1 MDYAR
6 WILMAQ
12 VQESKYAWVGRLCVL
27 FSSFLTAGNLQN
39 IPADMWL
46 PPLSPTPKA
55 FLKEHREFR
64 ILFGLLNGHPNLSRL
79 RQSYSNLSV

>member
-1 MDYAR
+1 MDFDGPF
-6 WILMAQ
+6 Q
-12 VQESKYAWVGRLCVL
+12 VQESKDAWVSRLCVL
-27 FSSFLTAGNLQN
+27 FSSFLTTGKLQN
-39 IPADMWL
+39 VPVETWL